1 MDIFKRSFFIFLI
14 CLAMLSKQISNAQ
27 SLDDYSS
34 IRSELNSMFED
45 LDKSK
50 IITGLLLDYAVDL
63 VDLSLFDGE
72 NMSDSSTVNYA
83 TLQYI
88 LSSIRSAA
96 PVTAPFQ
103 DVSVISDTLSA
114 RNLRTGHIPIC
125 LTVFD
130 YNQIRADALTNNLI
144 NYDESTGKVSDK
156 YIGNSWVNPYTV
168 NTVVAFSPLIN
179 TSTSWNVTFTYDDE
193 YLFSN
198 RIINN
203 ITIDFGDGLGYRPLS
218 EGTYSISYP
227 EPGEFE
233 IRIKVYLWHNPDPLE
248 AHSFIAIG
256 LYPSHNMAPPVSP
269 PQPDSTFVVSA
280 TGSYSNGIPQAT
292 VSIKY
297 ATGHNKHLVKPFI
310 VAEGIDPIRFN
321 PNYVAGNYY
330 RNKGVT
336 NLRTFTSSD
345 YPTSDIDYDIVYIDW
360 EDSCAP
366 LELNVDILKQVIQFV
381 NHEKTDSTQSLV
393 LMGQSMG
400 GLMSRI
406 ALCQMEDDHEPHNVS
421 VFLSQDAPHLG
432 ANVPVGL
439 LYLAQFLYKKICR
452 LSSITRSILLSKVFP
467 SLTYAERDI
476 IYQDLIRLR
485 DAPSVKQMLYNY
497 VDTTLTLVDNNSDYH
512 QWQANNYS
520 KYPKGDGII
529 PFKSLSLSNGGNTVP
544 SFSNDIASFNASF
557 TASLILHWFAAP
569 FHLFDNPIEAYL
581 DLIPR
586 HTTLDY
592 AIRVKP
598 YFNNDEQVFYYRNR
612 LRKKFLWIPFSDKT
626 VAEISLNSPLYGA
639 RMDRIKSSVY
649 RLESDSVSVEY
660 LSYSIGHSIP
670 FVGSV
675 YVDYKIR
682 NEFPFVPTAS
692 SLGYNRQPGYDL
704 SESNY
709 NVNFVGN
716 TNQIQNTPFNSYF
729 LKEDSS
735 YHTRIDELGYA
746 DVCVWFDTMKDLE
759 IVGPAI
765 GETGSRYKL
774 SDTTITVSSW
784 STSPNSVASIDNQG
798 ILTVAEAPGK
808 NYSPIITGKGL
819 FNGNPF
825 CLHKQISV
833 NKTIS
838 DTCHYYLTVQSG
850 PHFLGGDAEFTVTAH
865 KLEEVPV
872 IGIGEEPVIDTPG
885 WYGPDGGGLVPI
897 PDTLIT
903 PPWLPVDP
911 IVPVSLYTWKLLR
924 GSDSLV
930 VWTLPSDSLHIS
942 VTAPE
947 NNNFIISFSGTDPD
961 GYIIPTV
968 SVPLHDTGSLHGAI
982 IVGPS
987 GTLQID
993 DGEGNTSFILVR
1005 GQTEDISLTVEVG
1018 DIVLSYN
1025 HVPSQSDIL
1034 EDLVKETSFVERL
1047 KQIEPW
1053 GDSPFLIIPYSI
1065 TDNIIGTTTN
1075 LSLKFIFNSRING
1088 DQ

>member
-1 MDIFKRSFFIFLI
+1 MNSNRLIVLSIGLALSFP
-14 CLAMLSKQISNAQ
+14 QGTRAQ
-27 SLDDYSS
+27 SLDDYSAL
-34 IRSELNSMFED
+34 RTELDAMFED
-45 LDKSK
+45 LDKTK

-88 LSSIRSAA
+88 LYTISSAA
-96 PVTAPFQ
+96 PVSAPFQ
-103 DVSVISDTLSA
+103 EVSVISDTLSA

-125 LTVFD
+125 VAAFD

-144 NYDESTGKVSDK
+144 NYDESNGGKVSDK
-156 YIGNSWVNPYTV
+156 YIGNTWVNPYTV

-227 EPGEFE
+227 EPGEYE

-248 AHSFIAIG
+248 ARSFMII
-256 LYPSHNMAPPVSP
+256 LPPAVSP
-269 PQPDSTFVVSA
+269 SSAPIDPTAPDSLTFTS
-280 TGSYSNGIPQAT
+280 TQSYCGGTPRAT
-292 VSIKY
+292 VSINY
-297 ATGHNKHLVKPFI
+297 AASHNKHIVKPFI

-321 PNYVAGNYY
+321 DSYVSGNFY
-330 RNKGVT
+330 RNKGFT
-336 NLRTFTSSD
+336 NMDRFKNHMPADTS
-345 YPTSDIDYDIVYIDW
+345 YYDIVYIDW

-366 LELNVDILKQVIQFV
+366 LELNADILKQVIRFV

-400 GLMSRI
+400 GLISRI
-406 ALCQMEDDHEPHNVS
+406 ALCQMEDDHESHYVS
-421 VFLSQDAPHLG
+421 VFLSHDAPHLG

-439 LYLAQFLYKKICR
+439 LYLAQFLLNKVSG
-452 LSSITRSILLSKVFP
+452 LSGITRFLL
-467 SLTYAERDI
+467 LTKLLPFYSSVERDI
-476 IYQDLIRLR
+476 IYQDLIKLR
-485 DAPSVKQMLYNY
+485 EAPSVKQMLYNY
-497 VDTTLTLVDNNSDYH
+497 VDTTLTLVENNNSDYH
-512 QWQANNYS
+512 QWQNNNYL
-520 KYPKGDGII
+520 KYPKGDGTV
-529 PFKSLSLSNGGNTVP
+529 PFKSLSLSNGGNTLP
-544 SFSNDIASFNASF
+544 SFSNGIASFNASF
-557 TASLILHWFAAP
+557 TASLVPNWYMGAFL
-569 FHLFDNPIEAYL
+569 LLYNPLESFLYL
-581 DLIPR
+581 LPR

-592 AIRVKP
+592 EIQVKP
-598 YFNNDEQVFYYRNR
+598 YLNNNEQVFYYRHR
-612 LRKKFLWIPFSDKT
+612 LRKKFLWIPYSDKT
-626 VAEISLNSPLYGA
+626 IEEISRPSPPNGA
-639 RMDRIKSSVY
+639 RMERIKSSVY
-649 RLESDSVSVEY
+649 RLDNLASVEY
-660 LSYSIGHSIP
+660 LSDSIGNSIP

-675 YVDYKIR
+675 YADYMIR

-692 SLGYNRQPGYDL
+692 SLGYNRLPGYSL
-704 SESNY
+704 SEQDY
-709 NVNFVGN
+709 NANFVGN
-716 TNQIQNTPFNSYF
+716 TSRIQSTPFNSYF
-729 LKEDSS
+729 LKGGSS
-735 YHTRIDELGYA
+735 YHTSIDELVPN
-746 DVCVWFDTMKDLE
+746 DVRVWFDTMKDLE
-759 IVGPAI
+759 IVGPTE

-825 CLHKQISV
+825 CLHKQINV

-838 DTCHYYLTVQSG
+838 DTCYYYLTVQSAI
-850 PHFLGGDAEFTVTAH
+850 PLHGGDGEFMVSAH
-865 KLEEVPV
+865 RLEDVPV
-872 IGIGEEPVIDTPG
+872 IYLEEPVIEPPAG
-885 WYGPDGGGLVPI
+885 HGPDGGGLIPI
-897 PDTLIT
+897 PDTLVV
-903 PPWLPVDP
+903 LPEEPLDP
-911 IVPVSLYTWKLLR
+911 IVPVSFYTWKLLR
-924 GSDSLV
+924 GTDSLV

-968 SVPLHDTGSLHGAI
+968 SVPLHDTGFPHGAI
-982 IVGPS
+982 IVGPT
-987 GTLQID
+987 GILQVD
-993 DGEGNTSFILVR
+993 DGDGNTSLIPVR
-1005 GQTEDISLTVEVG
+1005 GPAEEISLTVEVG
-1018 DIVLSYN
+1018 DVILSYT
-1025 HVPSQSDIL
+1025 HIPSQSEIL

-1047 KQIEPW
+1047 KWIEPW
-1053 GDSPFLIIPYSI
+1053 GKSPFMIIPYSI
-1065 TDNIIGTTTN
+1065 TDNVTGTNTDC
-1075 LSLKFIFNSRING
+1075 SFKFIFNPRING
-1088 DQ
+1088 NE